1 MQIANVNNF
10 ETMLVIAPGFVSSH
24 IAMDLILVSWIQW
37 IGNKGCMENLFDIE
51 VLVVYHFVERDSC
64 LLIIQSCF
72 LSTTVSSIRNL
83 DKFQFPSLWFPKSKF
98 WTFYTFYYSTHFTL
112 LVCIYTP
119 WKHQKTSGFLMFSGG
134 IERDQWYEKS

>member
-1 MQIANVNNF
+1 
-10 ETMLVIAPGFVSSH
+10 MLVIAPGFVSSH

-83 DKFQFPSLWFPKSKF
+83 DKFQLSSL
-98 WTFYTFYYSTHFTL
+98 
-112 LVCIYTP
+112 
-119 WKHQKTSGFLMFSGG
+119 
-134 IERDQWYEKS
+134 